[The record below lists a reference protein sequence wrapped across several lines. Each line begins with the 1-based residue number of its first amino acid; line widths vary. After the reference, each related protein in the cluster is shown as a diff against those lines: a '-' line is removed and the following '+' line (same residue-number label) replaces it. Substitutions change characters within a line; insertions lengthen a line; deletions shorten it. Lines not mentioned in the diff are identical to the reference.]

1 MHLVYA
7 TNVFG
12 DHMYFLQQCVKSAQ
26 AIKNPAT
33 KDILHLERIYVVQKV
48 IAYLLIFK
56 TLKRSG
62 LTLSF
67 TKLFILQSK
76 KRNPLDTVPENFVN
90 KENSYPFF
98 EISYLVYKTK
108 NRHA

>member
-1 MHLVYA
+1 
-7 TNVFG
+7 
-12 DHMYFLQQCVKSAQ
+12 MYFLQQCVKSAQ

-48 IAYLLIFK
+48 IAYLLIFNAQLHK
-56 TLKRSG
+56 TVHPAK
-62 LTLSF
+62 
-67 TKLFILQSK
+67 Q
-76 KRNPLDTVPENFVN
+76 KRNPLDTVPENFVS
-90 KENSYPFF
+90 KGNSYPFF